1 MRIVIF
7 GAHGQVGE
15 ALTRTL
21 AAHTLV
27 AVDRSMADLEDSSA
41 IQRVLS
47 SHRPEVIINAAAY
60 TAVDKAETDRD
71 SAFAVNAFAPE
82 TMAQW
87 AYAHNALLVHYSTD
101 YVFDGSG
108 SMPRD
113 EAAPTRPLSVY
124 GQSKL
129 EGEERIQ
136 GTGCQYLILRT
147 SWVYAAGGHNFLRTM
162 LRLAAEREALSVV
175 DDQVGVPTSAAWLA
189 EVTARVIPQA
199 VARRDLGGLYHC
211 VPQGETTWFKF
222 ARLAIEEARR
232 WGLPTCVAPGAIRAI
247 ATADYPTPARRPLN
261 SRLSTQKLQ
270 RAFGVVPPDWQ
281 VAVRETVAQIARE
294 SAL

>member
-1 MRIVIF
+1 
-7 GAHGQVGE
+7 
-15 ALTRTL
+15 
-21 AAHTLV
+21 
-27 AVDRSMADLEDSSA
+27 MADLQDSSA

-47 SHRPEVIINAAAY
+47 SYRPEVIINAAAY

-71 SAFAVNAFAPE
+71 SALAVNAIAPE
-82 TMAQW
+82 TMAEW
-87 AYAHNALLVHYSTD
+87 ASAHNALLVHYSTD

-108 SMPRD
+108 LAARD

-124 GQSKL
+124 GATKL

-136 GTGCQYLILRT
+136 RSGCQHLILRT
-147 SWVYAAGGHNFLRTM
+147 SWVYAARSHNFLRTM
-162 LRLAAEREALSVV
+162 LRLAVERESLSVV

-189 EVTARVIPQA
+189 EVTSQVIPQA
-199 VARRDLGGLYHC
+199 LANPALRGLYHC
-211 VPQGETTWFKF
+211 VPRGETTWFEF

-232 WGLPTCVAPGAIRAI
+232 LGLPVRVVPEAIRAI

-270 RAFGVVPPDWQ
+270 QAFGIVPPDWQ
-281 VAVRETVAQIARE
+281 TAVRETVSQIVQ
-294 SAL
+294 